1 MWYLLL
7 VLSYYKEHINYYFLR
22 SRFKLKKKNWFFFSN
37 QTALS
42 MMFVENHMQDF
53 FSFIYKY
60 VFASLAF
67 WTIDEWRTWRST
79 KKSLPKKAILF
90 SQFEGFEF
98 GSLAWKICE
107 MVGKKKGFIFIADI
121 FATVF
126 RIYSKRR
133 IKKAFL
139 WNEKY
144 KIKLW
149 KWIHIST
156 MKEKE
161 EKKEVKFKN
170 SIFFLSDR
178 SAAEYCR
185 WTNCHGMV
193 PILWYKQ
200 DDQLFI
206 L

>member
-1 MWYLLL
+1 
-7 VLSYYKEHINYYFLR
+7 
-22 SRFKLKKKNWFFFSN
+22 
-37 QTALS
+37 

-53 FSFIYKY
+53 FSFIYMYLHLLPFEPLMNEEHDVVQKKVCQRKPFFFHNSKDLNLAVLHEKSVKWWGKRRVSFLLPISLLLFFVYMYKY
-60 VFASLAF
+60 LS
-67 WTIDEWRTWRST
+67 
-79 KKSLPKKAILF
+79 
-90 SQFEGFEF
+90 
-98 GSLAWKICE
+98 
-107 MVGKKKGFIFIADI
+107 
-121 FATVF
+121 
-126 RIYSKRR
+126 IYSKRR

-149 KWIHIST
+149 KWIHILW
-156 MKEKE
+156 KRKKK
-161 EKKEVKFKN
+161 KKEVKFKN
-170 SIFFLSDR
+170 SISFLSDR